1 MHPREFL
8 DEFVATH
15 RGTRLG
21 RLFGQPAA
29 FAGRRVF
36 ARVSRRG
43 LEYRVQTVRRLRHP
57 TRKSNHSNPG
67 WILVRPATDRDYVRL
82 VPLLE
87 RAIEAVVADN

>member
-1 MHPREFL
+1 MHPRKFL

-15 RGTRLG
+15 RGTRVG

-43 LEYRVQTVRRLRHP
+43 LEYRGQTVRPLGQRR
-57 TRKSNHSNPG
+57 RKANSG
-67 WILVRPATDRDYVRL
+67 WILVRPATDRDYVTL

-87 RAIEAVVADN
+87 RAIEAVVVPK

>member
-1 MHPREFL
+1 MHPRKFL

-15 RGTRLG
+15 RGTRVG

-43 LEYRVQTVRRLRHP
+43 LEYRVQTVRPLGQR
-57 TRKSNHSNPG
+57 TRKVNSG
-67 WILVRPATDRDYVRL
+67 WILVRPATDRDYVTL

-87 RAIEAVVADN
+87 RAIEAVIAPK